1 MPSARPRAIDTTGAQ
16 ATAAARETYESAAF
30 RAQYLLFHYGTRGE
44 IAPPRGLERGLDYM
58 VRVVREGLA
67 GAKLPSGARALDV
80 GCAVGRGTFEL
91 ARYAEEAIGIDISN
105 SFITA
110 ASTIARSGRLA
121 YEAVEDGEITTR
133 RVANAPKGIDRK
145 RVSFEVGNAMEL
157 RDDLGVFDA
166 VLCANLLDRL
176 PDPGR
181 FLRDA
186 RRLVRPGGR
195 LVLSSPYSWI
205 ERYTPRAK
213 WLGGKVVAGKPLR
226 VYDSQRRALEPAFR
240 PLRHFDI
247 EFHLRDHARHS
258 QWGIAEASVW
268 ERSRD

>member
-1 MPSARPRAIDTTGAQ
+1 VPKARAVDTTGIGAK
-16 ATAAARETYESAAF
+16 ATAEARRTYESAAF
-30 RAQYLLFHYGTRGE
+30 LAQYLLFHYGTRRD

-58 VRVVREGLA
+58 PRVVRAGLS
-67 GAKLPSGARALDV
+67 GARLPSDARALDV

-91 ARYAEEAIGIDISN
+91 ARYAKEAIGIDISRR
-105 SFITA
+105 FIA
-110 ASTIARSGRLA
+110 AATRIARRGQLA
-121 YEAVEDGEITTR
+121 YEAIEDGEVTAR
-133 RVANAPKGIDRK
+133 RVARAPRGVDRS
-145 RVSFEVGNAMEL
+145 RVSFEAGDAMHL
-157 RDDLGVFDA
+157 RADIGTFDV

-181 FLRDA
+181 FLRRTKD
-186 RRLVRPGGR
+186 LVRPGGR
-195 LVLSSPYSWI
+195 LILSSPHSWI

-213 WLGGKVVAGKPLR
+213 WLGGKMVGRRRLR
-226 VYDSQRRALEPAFR
+226 VYDSQRRILEPEFR

-268 ERSRD
+268 ERTR